1 MLYFRFVP
9 YLRRMEKYDEK
20 VALCALNKVFGY
32 HPRLGRELMEK
43 AGSALALFA
52 GPGAS
57 APDSRSPAPPG
68 PAALGAA
75 APHPELLAQL
85 TPALLAWAAREL
97 DQVRTRGF
105 RFIGLGE
112 EDYPA
117 PLLECEDPPLGLYL
131 NGSSSP
137 AQIFGFR
144 PLVGVVGTRDIS
156 PYGRAWCRK
165 LVQALADATVQPAIV
180 SGMAYGADFIAH
192 ETALQCGLPTIGVLP
207 TGIETIYPRQHE
219 PLAVRMV
226 GTPGCALV
234 TDYPMGTSPVALN
247 FLRRNRII
255 AGLVRGVIVV
265 ESKTKGGSLMTARY
279 ATEYNRDVFAL
290 PGRAD
295 DLRSAGCNSL
305 IASHMAEIISTP
317 EALVD
322 ALGLGRP
329 SRRHAPGQNDRQ
341 APGQPLRTTADPPL
355 RVTSEQPPRVTSEPA
370 LRVPSGQPLRVNAP
384 APDACGP
391 AQLVTEDVG
400 PRTARDTPPAQPL
413 TREEA
418 LSTVLGRQF
427 GPESPVRAVGM
438 AIQAHRGA
446 LPDEL
451 AALTRLPI
459 GTVLESIGLLE
470 AAGLASTDLLRR
482 CSIAPEYD

>member
-1 MLYFRFVP
+1 
-9 YLRRMEKYDEK
+9 MEKYDEK

-52 GPGAS
+52 GPGGA
-57 APDSRSPAPPG
+57 
-68 PAALGAA
+68 AALGAA

-85 TPALLAWAAREL
+85 TPALLDWAAREL

-329 SRRHAPGQNDRQ
+329 SRRHAPAQND
-341 APGQPLRTTADPPL
+341 
-355 RVTSEQPPRVTSEPA
+355 
-370 LRVPSGQPLRVNAP
+370 
-384 APDACGP
+384 CGP
-391 AQLVTEDVG
+391 AQL
-400 PRTARDTPPAQPL
+400 L
-413 TREEA
+413 SREEA

>member
-1 MLYFRFVP
+1 
-9 YLRRMEKYDEK
+9 MEKYDEK

-52 GPGAS
+52 GPG
-57 APDSRSPAPPG
+57 
-68 PAALGAA
+68 GAA

-85 TPALLAWAAREL
+85 TPALLDWAAREL
-97 DQVRTRGF
+97 DQVRSRGF

-156 PYGRAWCRK
+156 PYGKAWCRK

-192 ETALQCGLPTIGVLP
+192 ETALKCGLPTIGVLP

-322 ALGLGRP
+322 ALSLGRP

-341 APGQPLRTTADPPL
+341 APGQPLRTTANPPL
-355 RVTSEQPPRVTSEPA
+355 RVTSEPA

-391 AQLVTEDVG
+391 AQLVAEDVG
-400 PRTARDTPPAQPL
+400 PRTARETPLDQPL

-438 AIQAHRGA
+438 AVQAHRGA

>member
-1 MLYFRFVP
+1 
-9 YLRRMEKYDEK
+9 MEKYDER

-32 HPRLGRELMEK
+32 HPRLGRELAEK
-43 AGSALALFA
+43 AGVSLALFT
-52 GPGAS
+52 GT
-57 APDSRSPAPPG
+57 PPG
-68 PAALGAA
+68 LPS
-75 APHPELLAQL
+75 HPELAAQL
-85 TPALLAWAAREL
+85 TPALLDWAAREL
-97 DQVRTRGF
+97 DQVRARGF

-137 AQIFGFR
+137 AEIFGLR

-156 PYGRAWCRK
+156 PYGKAWCRK
-165 LVQALADATVQPAIV
+165 LVQALAEAPVQPAIV
-180 SGMAYGADFIAH
+180 SGMAYGADYIAH
-192 ETALQCGLPTIGVLP
+192 DTALRCGIPTIGILP

-234 TDYPMGTSPVALN
+234 TDYPIGTSPVALN

-255 AGLVRGVIVV
+255 AGLVRAVIVV

-329 SRRHAPGQNDRQ
+329 SRRHAP
-341 APGQPLRTTADPPL
+341 QPLSRA
-355 RVTSEQPPRVTSEPA
+355 
-370 LRVPSGQPLRVNAP
+370 
-384 APDACGP
+384 
-391 AQLVTEDVG
+391 
-400 PRTARDTPPAQPL
+400 
-413 TREEA
+413 EA
-418 LSTVLGRQF
+418 LGTVLGRRF
-427 GPESPVRAVGM
+427 GPDSPVCAVGM
-438 AIQAHRGA
+438 AIQAHRGV
-446 LPDEL
+446 LPDDL
-451 AALTRLPI
+451 AARTGLPI

-482 CSIAPEYD
+482 CTIAPEYD